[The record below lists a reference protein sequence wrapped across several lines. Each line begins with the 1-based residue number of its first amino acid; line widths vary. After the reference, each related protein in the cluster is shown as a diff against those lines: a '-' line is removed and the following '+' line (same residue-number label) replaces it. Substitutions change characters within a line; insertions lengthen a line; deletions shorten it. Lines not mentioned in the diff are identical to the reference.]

1 MYGGVNKLRGWLNLR
16 YFGSIT
22 CNPIIYIMKNI
33 RHIVLV
39 IVVFLAGAD
48 FAFAQKLPGLD
59 PSPAD
64 IAYLR
69 ENGRRSTAVAKVIY
83 GRPQKK
89 GRTMLGGTEA
99 FGKVWRLGANE
110 TTEIKLFRDVTFGDK
125 VVKAGT
131 YSLYAIPN
139 AAEWT
144 IIFNSKL
151 DTWGAY
157 EYEESKDVVRF
168 NVSVGKADAEVE
180 ALAIS
185 FDDPAGTGKA
195 TMYIGWETT
204 LVKIPVKF

>member
-1 MYGGVNKLRGWLNLR
+1 
-16 YFGSIT
+16 
-22 CNPIIYIMKNI
+22 MKKTKMLFVMI
-33 RHIVLV
+33 LSL
-39 IVVFLAGAD
+39 LAGEA
-48 FAFAQKLPGLD
+48 AYAQKFASLD

-89 GRTMLGGTEA
+89 GRTMLGGTEK
-99 FGKVWRLGANE
+99 FGTIWRLGANE

-125 VVKAGT
+125 LVKAGT

-139 AAEWT
+139 EKEWT

-151 DTWGAY
+151 DTWGHY
-157 EYEESKDVVRF
+157 EYDETKDVVRF
-168 NVSVGKADAEVE
+168 NVPSTKSDTEIE
-180 ALAIS
+180 ALS
-185 FDDPAGTGKA
+185 MVFDDAAGTSA
-195 TMYIGWETT
+195 SNLWIGWENT

>member
-1 MYGGVNKLRGWLNLR
+1 
-16 YFGSIT
+16 
-22 CNPIIYIMKNI
+22 MKNI
-33 RHIVLV
+33 RNLILVLAVV
-39 IVVFLAGAD
+39 IFGAD
-48 FAFAQKLPGLD
+48 LAHAQKLPALD

-69 ENGRRSTAVAKVIY
+69 ENGRRSTVVAKIIY

-139 AAEWT
+139 ATEWT

-151 DTWGAY
+151 DTWGPY
-157 EYEESKDVVRF
+157 EYDETKDVVRF
-168 NVSVGKADAEVE
+168 NVPVGKSEAEIE
-180 ALAIS
+180 AFSIA
-185 FDDPAGTGKA
+185 FDDPAGTGKS
-195 TMYIGWETT
+195 TLYFGWETT
-204 LVKIPVKF
+204 LVKVPVKF